1 MNLDVILLFD
11 ATAVAIAGAVVDVQ
25 QHRIPNWLTY
35 PAIGAGVLLRGYY
48 FGWHGVLTA
57 IGGCLLAGGIVFLF
71 YAVRA
76 MGAGDLK
83 LMAALGAIV
92 GLHHIVY
99 VLLGTGIAGGV
110 LALIYA
116 AYRRRL
122 RATFSNVGSLL
133 KFHAS
138 AGLHAHPELNL
149 DNSDALRM
157 PYGLAIAAGTLYGF
171 ISAWGR

>member
-1 MNLDVILLFD
+1 MNPDFFLLFD
-11 ATAVAIAGAVVDVQ
+11 ALAVAVAAAVIDLQ

-35 PAIGAGVLLRGYY
+35 PAIGMALLLRTHY
-48 FGWHGVLTA
+48 FGWWGLLTA
-57 IGGCLLAGGIVFLF
+57 LGGGLLAGGIVFLF

-83 LMAALGAIV
+83 LMAALGSLV
-92 GLHHIVY
+92 GPHHIVY

-110 LALIYA
+110 FALIYA

-122 RATFSNVGSLL
+122 RATFSNVGALL

-138 AGLHAHPELNL
+138 AGLHAHPELHI
-149 DNSDALRM
+149 DTPEALRL
-157 PYGLAIAAGTLYGF
+157 PYCLTIAAGTLYGF